1 MSLSNEYVKTYVALD
16 AAIFPG
22 AGKEK
27 NMTMPASLIAI
38 HDTGKL
44 FEPDTILPTQ
54 FYSIFKNSQYREP
67 ERRLM
72 VAILEDAVSCLS
84 TDLHRCNPR
93 QRKQYEEAKAWV
105 AADDESEWIFS
116 FKNICEVL
124 GMNPGYL
131 RHGLIHPQSSSGR
144 RSSSAPVTTRRT
156 SRNLRSV
163 SRQRKIRIRT
173 TS

>member
-1 MSLSNEYVKTYVALD
+1 
-16 AAIFPG
+16 
-22 AGKEK
+22 
-27 NMTMPASLIAI
+27 MTMPASLIAI
-38 HDTGKL
+38 HDRGKL

-54 FYSIFKNSQYREP
+54 FYSLFKNSQYREP

-84 TDLHRCNPR
+84 ADQRRCNLK

-105 AADDESEWIFS
+105 TADEESEWIFS

-124 GMNPGYL
+124 GMNPSYL
-131 RHGLIHPQSSSGR
+131 RRGLIPPVTGSR
-144 RSSSAPVTTRRT
+144 TRSSSAMVTTRRP

-163 SRQRKIRIRT
+163 LPQKKIRIRT

>member
-16 AAIFPG
+16 STIFPG
-22 AGKEK
+22 GGRKR
-27 NMTMPASLIAI
+27 NMTMSASLIAI

-54 FYSIFKNSQYREP
+54 FYAMFKNSQYREP

-84 TDLHRCNPR
+84 TDLHRCNLR

-105 AADDESEWIFS
+105 TADDESEWIFS

-124 GMNPGYL
+124 GMSPSYL
-131 RHGLIHPQSSSGR
+131 RHGLIRPLTSSGA
-144 RSSSAPVTTRRT
+144 RSSSAIVTRRRT
-156 SRNLRSV
+156 AKNLRSV
-163 SRQRKIRIRT
+163 LRQRKIRIRT

>member
-1 MSLSNEYVKTYVALD
+1 
-16 AAIFPG
+16 
-22 AGKEK
+22 
-27 NMTMPASLIAI
+27 MTVPASLITV

-44 FEPDTILPTQ
+44 FEPDTILPNQ
-54 FYSIFKNSQYREP
+54 FYAMFKNSQYREP

-84 TDLHRCNPR
+84 ADQHRCNLK

-105 AADDESEWIFS
+105 TADEESEWIFS

-131 RHGLIHPQSSSGR
+131 RHGLIRPPSSSGG
-144 RSSSAPVTTRRT
+144 RSSSANVTTRRT
-156 SRNLRSV
+156 ARNLRSV
-163 SRQRKIRIRT
+163 LRQRKIRIRT

>member
-1 MSLSNEYVKTYVALD
+1 MLVLIQQFLE
-16 AAIFPG
+16 
-22 AGKEK
+22 KEK

-44 FEPDTILPTQ
+44 FEPDTIMPTQ
-54 FYSIFKNSQYREP
+54 FYAMFKNSQYREP

-72 VAILEDAVSCLS
+72 VAVLEDAVSCLS
-84 TDLHRCNPR
+84 TDLHRCNLR

-105 AADDESEWIFS
+105 ATDEESEWIFS

-124 GMNPGYL
+124 GMDPSYL
-131 RHGLIHPQSSSGR
+131 RRGLIRPVTGSR
-144 RSSSAPVTTRRT
+144 IRSSSIGTTRRP

-163 SRQRKIRIRT
+163 FPQKKIRIRT

>member
-1 MSLSNEYVKTYVALD
+1 MNLSNEHPRPMLFSSESL
-16 AAIFPG
+16 FPLE
-22 AGKEK
+22 GKEK
-27 NMTMPASLIAI
+27 HMTMPASLFAI

-54 FYSIFKNSQYREP
+54 FYAMFKNSQYREP

-84 TDLHRCNPR
+84 TDPHRSNPR
-93 QRKQYEEAKAWV
+93 QKKQYEEAKTWV
-105 AADDESEWIFS
+105 AADEESEWIFS

-124 GMNPGYL
+124 GMDPGYL
-131 RHGLIHPQSSSGR
+131 RRGLIRPKTSSPI
-144 RSSSAPVTTRRT
+144 RSSSVIVMSRRP
-156 SRNLRSV
+156 SRNFRSLLP
-163 SRQRKIRIRT
+163 QKKIRIRT

>member
-16 AAIFPG
+16 AAIFPR

-124 GMNPGYL
+124 GMNPSYL
-131 RHGLIHPQSSSGR
+131 RHGLIRPPSTNRG
-144 RSSSAPVTTRRT
+144 RSSSASVTTRRT
-156 SRNLRSV
+156 ARNLRSV
-163 SRQRKIRIRT
+163 LRQRKIRIRT